1 MATVINNKETK
12 TASKYRWLKIS
23 LIILG
28 VLLTTI
34 LSAVIWLQTS
44 WGKNFV
50 RAKAVNYL
58 QGKVGG
64 HITIGT
70 LDYSIPN
77 WVELDN
83 VLIINPEKDTLL
95 NGQSLYVNLSIF
107 KLIGGNININEI
119 RLKHISLNINRKPN
133 NPSFNFQYIID
144 AFASKTVDTSAK
156 KPVQLSIGK
165 VVLDTVSVG
174 FNDGLKQL
182 FFNTTIGQFSSRID
196 AMDIDKMNFA
206 INDFILK
213 NTSFVMRDKSTKDAK
228 AEKATAPE
236 NTSPFSLTLQNADI
250 RKLTV
255 QYKNVSSK
263 LDYSN
268 VIDTLQLQDAKL
280 HLLQEYVSAKSIT
293 LNNSRFTMAT
303 NDAATNIKD
312 TVSKVLNVA
321 IKQGWNV
328 AIGRINLNHNNASID
343 NNAYSS
349 AKEGLDYNHLKMT
362 DLSLQTTAV
371 HYHSDTINGNV
382 LSGSVLANNFLIKNI
397 KGDIVLDNNKG
408 IAKGFTLITQN
419 SSIEADANV
428 VFNRINQSQLLSEA
442 SKVNLTIKKSY
453 LGYNDFLFFFPS
465 YKRNPPLALKP
476 NQKVL
481 INGKADGTPKEM
493 RIAGIGIETDD
504 KKVILDAKGKLKN
517 VLNTKQ
523 LKYELVV
530 NKLYVDKG
538 MLSQNMLNQLAQKK
552 INLPANMLVNGT
564 LVGSLSVVKA
574 SLKLSSP
581 YGLANINATA
591 SNFSDVKKL
600 QYNIDLTANNLQT
613 GKWIYQDSLLGILNG
628 NVKLVG
634 NGIDYKKDNIQTT
647 ANIKSFAIKGYTYT
661 NVNVNATLNNGAF
674 TAKGNIKDS
683 NIVAAIDLQGKVK
696 NQYPTVKGV
705 VNITQSNLAKLR
717 LTQDSILLG
726 STILLDVQSLD
737 PKTLAAIIK
746 MDSSTIVYNG
756 QRLYADSL
764 SIKANAENDTTKV
777 FVAAPFAQ
785 ASLIGKYNY
794 MQLPTT
800 INAFIQHNYLKPV
813 IDTFK
818 MTEQQA
824 VLTATITKDS
834 VMAVLF
840 PALVMDKPA
849 VIIASFDNSRKDT
862 SLVIAATVPSVFYN
876 SMEIS
881 NLSLKADGLDSSL
894 RFIVATDFVIAG
906 GKRFYNAG
914 IKGNLTDS
922 KIQVIAK
929 TDDAHHKEFYAVG
942 AVIELLKEETKLH
955 LSDSLLLNYG
965 KWNVARD
972 NSIEIKKDG
981 YVIHDFALTKD
992 NQSILIN
999 TKVGDSTVS
1008 PIVVKIDNFRFSEL
1022 LAIIDQDSTMAGGI
1036 LKADATIAQ
1045 PIAGLPAVEGT
1056 IGVQQ
1061 LTYQKVAIGDV
1072 SLKTAVGTDKII
1084 GVKGGVTG
1092 ANVLTVDGGYNTNN
1106 NEFSISTEIQ
1116 RLNLTT
1122 IEAFSQGQ
1130 LKRTSGSLH
1139 GNVFANGNIYDPRWK
1154 GELVF
1159 DTAQLATAMFGSLYK
1174 INNQKIDFEFPDIGL
1189 YDFNITDTLGNILV
1203 IDGTMKHQPDEDF
1216 ALNMNVNTKDFIAIN
1231 QPRTPNAMIYGVGI
1245 ADASLLIAG
1254 TSTTPD
1260 VSGNISLD
1268 DESDIHYVMP
1278 TKNNYKDDLK
1288 QVVKF
1293 IKIDTI
1299 PSFHNTNTIYANAKD
1314 TAMTI
1319 KYAGVTYNLNL
1330 EVRDDA
1336 NITVLMD
1343 ESTGDEL
1350 KIKGKAQLNAA
1361 LDENGILGISG
1372 VYQLSEGSY
1381 DLSYQFIKKRFDLVD
1396 GSTITFSGNPME
1408 AQTDITAQYEI
1419 ETSATELLS
1428 NEISSG
1434 SADLGTAYNKK
1445 IPFEVILKIK
1455 GPVSKPELSFDI
1467 KVKDNADG
1475 VNTTLGI
1482 TIENKLA
1489 QYRTDASEMN
1499 KQVFALLILGRFIGD
1514 RSSDFFA
1521 SGGGSSAN
1529 EIAKESV
1536 SKFLAEAVNNI
1547 AADLIK
1553 GVDVNLD
1560 LKNYEADAV
1569 ANTAART
1576 DLNVALSK
1584 QLLNDRL
1591 TVTVGKSF
1599 TVDGA
1604 DPVAKTQTN
1613 SNEDFLPDIS
1623 TTYKLSKDGKYA
1635 IKAYRRN
1642 QYEEILDG
1650 YYIETG
1656 VAFSFTMNYDKFK
1669 EVLEKGRE
1677 KGKE

>member
-1 MATVINNKETK
+1 MEQTTVR
-12 TASKYRWLKIS
+12 KYKWLRIGC
-23 LIILG
+23 IVVG
-28 VLLTTI
+28 VFLMI
-34 LSAVIWLQTS
+34 VIAAVIWLQTS
-44 WGKNFV
+44 SGKNFV
-50 RAKAVNYL
+50 RSKAVGFL
-58 QGKVGG
+58 QGKIGG
-64 HITIGT
+64 NITIGR

-83 VLIINPEKDTLL
+83 VQIINPEKDTLL
-95 NGQSLYVNLSIF
+95 SGELLYVNLSIF
-107 KLIGGNININEI
+107 KLIRGNVEINEI
-119 RLKHISLNINRKPN
+119 RLKHVNINRKLN

-144 AFASKTVDTSAK
+144 AFASKTKDTTAK
-156 KPVQLSIGK
+156 KPTQLSIGK
-165 VVLDTVSVG
+165 VELDTVSVG
-174 FNDGLKQL
+174 FNDAFKKLY
-182 FFNTTIGQFSSRID
+182 FNTNIGQFSSRID
-196 AMDIDKMNFA
+196 AMDINKMNFD

-213 NTSFVMRDKSTKDAK
+213 NSSFVLIDKSTKKAK
-228 AEKATAPE
+228 SVKAAAPE
-236 NTSPFSLTLQNADI
+236 SPTPFSLTLRNTDI

-255 QYKNVSSK
+255 QYKNESSK
-263 LDYSN
+263 LNYYN
-268 VIDTLQLQDAKL
+268 LIDTLQLQDAKM
-280 HLLQEYVSAKSIT
+280 HLLEEYISAKSIT
-293 LNNSRFTMAT
+293 LNNSKFMMAT

-328 AIGRINLNHNNASID
+328 EIGRINLNHNNAAID
-343 NNAYSS
+343 NNAYDTL
-349 AKEGLDYNHLKMT
+349 KEGLDYNHLKLT
-362 DLSLQTTAV
+362 DISLQTTAI
-371 HYHSDTINGNV
+371 HYHIDTIEGNV

-397 KGDIVLDNNKG
+397 KGNIIFNNEKG
-408 IAKGFTLITQN
+408 IAKGFMVTTQN
-419 SSIEADANV
+419 SSIDADGNV
-428 VFNRINQSQLLSEA
+428 VFNRINQFETLSEA
-442 SKVNLTIKKSY
+442 SKVNVNIKKSY

-476 NQKVL
+476 SQKIL
-481 INGKADGTPKEM
+481 MSGKADGTLKEM
-493 RIAGIGIETDD
+493 GIARLNIETDD
-504 KKVILDAKGKLKN
+504 KKFQLDANGKLRN

-523 LKYELVV
+523 LKYDIAV

-538 MLSQNMLNQLAQKK
+538 ILSAGMLNQLTQKK
-552 INLPANMLVNGT
+552 INLPTNMLVNGT
-564 LVGSLSVVKA
+564 LAGGMTAVKTA
-574 SLKLSSP
+574 LKVNST

-634 NGIDYKKDNIQTT
+634 SGIDYKKDNIQTT

-661 NVNVNATLNNGAF
+661 NVNVNATLKMGAF

-683 NIVAAIDLQGKVK
+683 NIVAAIDLQGTVN
-696 NQYPTVKGV
+696 NQYPTVKGSIV
-705 VNITQSNLAKLR
+705 IDRSNLAKLR

-726 STILLDVQSLD
+726 STILLDVKSLD
-737 PKTLAAIIK
+737 PTTLAAIIK
-746 MDSSTIVYNG
+746 MDSSTIVFNG
-756 QRLYADSL
+756 KRLYADSL
-764 SIKANAENDTTKV
+764 FVKANVENDTTKL

-800 INAFIQHNYLKPV
+800 LNAFIQHNYLKPV

-818 MTEQQA
+818 ATTEQA
-824 VLTATITKDS
+824 VLTAIITQDS
-834 VMAVLF
+834 IISVLF
-840 PALVMDKPA
+840 PALAMEKPA
-849 VIIASFDNSRKDT
+849 VIVASFDNSRKDT
-862 SLVIAATVPSVFYN
+862 SLVITGTIPSVFYN
-876 SMEIS
+876 ATEIN

-894 RFIVATDFVIAG
+894 HFLVATDYMVAG

-914 IKGNLTDS
+914 VKGDLTDS

-929 TDDAHHKEFYAVG
+929 TDDAHRAAFYAVG
-942 AVIELLKEETKLH
+942 AVIELLKDETKLH

-965 KWNVARD
+965 KWNVAKD

-981 YVIHDFALTKD
+981 YVITDFALTKD

-999 TKVGDSTVS
+999 TKVGDTTVS
-1008 PIVVKIDNFRFSEL
+1008 PIVVKIDNFRLSEL
-1022 LAIIDQDSTMAGGI
+1022 LAIIDQDSTTAGGI

-1045 PIAGLPAVEGT
+1045 PIAGLPAIEGT
-1056 IGVQQ
+1056 MGVQQ
-1061 LTYQKVAIGDV
+1061 FTYQKAAIGDLL
-1072 SLKTAVGTDKII
+1072 LKTTIGANKII
-1084 GVKGGVTG
+1084 AIKGSVSG
-1092 ANVLTVDGGYNTNN
+1092 ANTLTVDGGYNTNN

-1139 GNVFANGNIYDPRWK
+1139 GNIFANGNLYDPRWK

-1174 INNQKIDFEFPDIGL
+1174 INNQKIDFEFPNIGL
-1189 YDFNITDTLGNILV
+1189 YDFNITDSLGNKLV

-1216 ALNMNVNTKDFIAIN
+1216 GLNMNINTNNFIAIN
-1231 QPRTPNAMIYGVGI
+1231 QQRTPNAMIYGIGI
-1245 ADASLLIAG
+1245 VDASLLIAG

-1260 VSGNISLD
+1260 VSGNVSLD

-1299 PSFHNTNTIYANAKD
+1299 PSFHNTNVMYTNAKD
-1314 TAMTI
+1314 TAITI

-1330 EVRDDA
+1330 EVKDNA
-1336 NITVLMD
+1336 NITMLMD

-1350 KIKGKAQLNAA
+1350 KIKGKAQLNAG

-1372 VYQLSEGSY
+1372 VYQLHEGSY
-1381 DLSYQFIKKRFDLVD
+1381 DLSYQFIKKRFDLID

-1434 SADLGTAYNKK
+1434 SSDLGTAYNKK

-1475 VNTTLGI
+1475 VNNTLGI

-1489 QYRTDASEMN
+1489 QYRVDASEMN

-1521 SGGGSSAN
+1521 SGNGGGGAN

-1569 ANTAART
+1569 ANTATRT

-1599 TVDGA
+1599 TLDGA

-1613 SNEDFLPDIS
+1613 SNLDFLPDIS

-1635 IKAYRRN
+1635 IKAYRKN
-1642 QYEEILDG
+1642 QYEAIMDG
-1650 YYIETG
+1650 YFTETG

-1669 EVLEKGRE
+1669 EILQKSKE
-1677 KGKE
+1677 KGKK